1 MTNKFKKL
9 LGKHQD
15 FQQMIGKFKEK
26 TEYEFIKSEKLET
39 RYYKEKVNM
48 FMHL

>member
-1 MTNKFKKL
+1 MADKFKKL
-9 LGKHQD
+9 LGKHQNL
-15 FQQMIGKFKEK
+15 QQMIGKFKET

-39 RYYKEKVNM
+39 RYYKEKVNI